1 MRFPRFRNRL
11 FPGVGV
17 VAALLLAGCSE
28 PPPLRIGFLA
38 ELSGR
43 SADLGEAARNGV
55 ILAVDQYREGRREDK
70 RTLEIIV
77 RDTGQT
83 PESAASAAQELVA
96 GGVELIIGPTSSAMV
111 DNILPSVEKAGV
123 VLLTPTA
130 SAVKFH
136 GNDDALFRINLTT
149 RDNGRH
155 YAEHYFAKGF
165 KRISAA
171 ANENNRSFAESWL
184 GEFRAAFEALGGE
197 IVSAPFFDSTAAN
210 YAPIIDTMLAPGPDA
225 LLFISNAVDAARLAQ
240 QARKAA
246 PETPLIAAEWAGTA
260 QLIELGG
267 RAVEG
272 LMIVQ
277 NYNQDDTS
285 PRFQAFRA
293 AYAKRFGK
301 EPVFG
306 SVLAHDAATVVL
318 DALSRRPAGMSA
330 KEALIKL
337 GPYTA
342 LQQQIVFDGNGDTTR
357 VAYFMTIRDGRFV
370 RDE

>member
-1 MRFPRFRNRL
+1 MRFPRFRDWL
-11 FPGVGV
+11 LSSIG
-17 VAALLLAGCSE
+17 ALLLAGCSE

-55 ILAVDQYREGRREDK
+55 ILAADQYREGQRADK
-70 RTLEIIV
+70 RPLEIIV

-83 PESAASAAQELVA
+83 PENAASAAQDLVA
-96 GGVELIIGPTSSAMV
+96 TGVEVIIGPTNSAMV
-111 DNILPSVEKAGV
+111 DNLLPSIENAGV

-136 GNDDALFRINLTT
+136 GKDDMLFRINLTT
-149 RDNGRH
+149 RDNGRN

-184 GEFRAAFEALGGE
+184 TEFRTAFEALGGE
-197 IVSAPFFDSTAAN
+197 VVSAPYFDSTSAN
-210 YAPIIDTMLAPGPDA
+210 YSPIIDAMLAPKPDA
-225 LLFISNAVDAARLAQ
+225 LLFIANAVDAARLSQ
-240 QARKAA
+240 QARKVA
-246 PETPLIAAEWAGTA
+246 PEIPLIAAEWAGTV

-285 PRFQAFRA
+285 PRFQAFRS
-293 AYAKRFGK
+293 AYARRFGK

-306 SVLAHDAATVVL
+306 SVLAHDAATVAL
-318 DALSRRPAGMSA
+318 DALSRRPAGMSV

-337 GPYTA
+337 GPYEG
-342 LQQQIVFDGNGDTTR
+342 LQQQIRFDENGDTTR
-357 VAYFMTIRDGRFV
+357 VAYFMAIRAGRFV
-370 RDE
+370 REQ

>member
-1 MRFPRFRNRL
+1 MRFPCFRDWL
-11 FPGVGV
+11 YPGIV
-17 VAALLLAGCSE
+17 ALLLAGCAE

-55 ILAVDQYREGRREDK
+55 ILATDQYRENGRADK
-70 RTLEIIV
+70 RPLEIIV
-77 RDTGQT
+77 RDSGQT
-83 PESAASAAQELVA
+83 AESAAGAAQELVA
-96 GGVELIIGPTSSAMV
+96 GGVDLIIGPTSSAVV
-111 DNILPSVEKAGV
+111 DNILPTVEKAGV

-136 GNDDALFRINLTT
+136 GKDDMLFRINLTT
-149 RDNGRH
+149 RDNGRN

-165 KRISAA
+165 KRVSVA

-184 GEFRAAFEALGGE
+184 SEFRAAFEALGGE
-197 IVSAPFFDSTAAN
+197 IVSAPFFDSTSAN
-210 YAPIIDTMLAPGPDA
+210 YTPIVDAMLAPRPDA
-225 LLFISNAVDAARLAQ
+225 LLFIANAVDTARLSQ
-240 QARKAA
+240 QARKVA
-246 PETPLIAAEWAGTA
+246 PEIPLIAAEWAGTA

-285 PRFQAFRA
+285 ERFQAFRS

-306 SVLAHDAATVVL
+306 SVLAHDAATAAL
-318 DALSRRPAGMSA
+318 DALSRRPGGMSV

-337 GPYTA
+337 GPYEG
-342 LQQQIVFDGNGDTTR
+342 LQQRIRFDENGDTTR
-357 VAYFMTIRDGRFV
+357 VAYFMAIRDGRFV
-370 RDE
+370 RAQ

>member
-1 MRFPRFRNRL
+1 MRFPCFRDWL
-11 FPGVGV
+11 YPGIV
-17 VAALLLAGCSE
+17 ALLLAGCAE

-55 ILAVDQYREGRREDK
+55 ILAADQYREGRREDK

-96 GGVELIIGPTSSAMV
+96 AGADLIIGPTNSAMV
-111 DNILPSVEKAGV
+111 DNILPTVEKAGV

-136 GNDDALFRINLTT
+136 GKDDMLFRINLTT
-149 RDNGRH
+149 RDNGRL

-184 GEFRAAFEALGGE
+184 SEFRTAFEALGGE
-197 IVSAPFFDSTAAN
+197 IVSAPFFDSGAASH
-210 YAPIIDTMLAPGPDA
+210 APIIDAMLAPRPDA
-225 LLFISNAVDAARLAQ
+225 LLFIANAVDAARLAQ

-246 PETPLIAAEWAGTA
+246 PDTPLIAAEWAGTA

-285 PRFQAFRA
+285 PRFQSFRS
-293 AYAKRFGK
+293 AYAERFGK

-342 LQQQIVFDGNGDTTR
+342 LQQQIEFDANGDTTR
-357 VAYFMTIRDGRFV
+357 VAYFMAIRDGRFV
-370 RDE
+370 RAQ